1 MRIIGSQETSAALV
15 SAARVRARQRAQT
28 RARSSAALVS
38 AARVRER
45 QRAQTRARNIWLV
58 ASLLETFN

>member
-45 QRAQTRARNIWLV
+45 QRAQTRARNI
-58 ASLLETFN
+58 